1 MLSFLF
7 PARCPGCDR
16 VHPVGEQGF
25 CKACLSLLREPQGNL
40 CPYCGKPIGQ
50 EELCCD
56 TCQGVSH
63 PYITG
68 EAAFLYTGL
77 LQESMSRFKRG
88 ARAEYGS
95 VYAQMLW
102 QRKKQWLQQIG
113 RAVLVPVPIHRS
125 RLRKRGYNQAA
136 LIARGLSGL
145 SGFPVAEHL
154 LLRQHDT
161 TPQRE
166 LSKQNRRKNLRG
178 AFTNGKSEDWLYLS
192 GKCAIIID
200 DIYTT
205 GSTIDACAAVLRDVG
220 FEKVY
225 FLCVCIGKGV

>member
-1 MLSFLF
+1 M
-7 PARCPGCDR
+7 
-16 VHPVGEQGF
+16 HPVGEHGF
-25 CKACLSLLREPQGNL
+25 CESCRSLLREPEGRL

-50 EELCCD
+50 EEICCES
-56 TCQGVSH
+56 CQGVSH
-63 PYITG
+63 PYISG

-102 QRKKQWLQQIG
+102 QRKKQWLQGIN

-166 LSKQNRRKNLRG
+166 LSKQNRRKNLIG
-178 AFTNGKSEDWLYLS
+178 AFTNGKCEDWLYLS

-205 GSTIDACAAVLRDVG
+205 GSTIDACAAVLRDAG